1 MAIDTP
7 AKLVVVG
14 GGPIGI
20 ETTLYARFLG
30 YDVEVLER
38 DRLFEHVLAW
48 PGDSLLGPFGKLT
61 SPLGR
66 AAIQTQM
73 PEHRFPDDGQ
83 VVSAR
88 QWLETYLQPL
98 AEVDL
103 VVDSIRCGWEMSQVG
118 RESYGRSDRV
128 GYEDRFDELFLC
140 RAVDS
145 QRNSKWISADIVV
158 DATGTFGTAAGLGP
172 GGLDPLGEQ
181 HWNSEWRDERDA
193 GEGGPRLMRRFLA
206 HAGSSAPVANRH
218 VVVLGNGAVA
228 LTNLV
233 ALLQSPAAE
242 RCASLEWWTRSPV
255 SAAEAAA
262 AKTSESSWL
271 ASLQQQIE
279 RGIEEG
285 RIMRRGGVQISR
297 LEADGERWKLELM
310 GETAEELSV
319 DVLIANTGFVGDD
332 RPFAELQVARCPISG
347 VPLSP
352 QDPEVSE
359 PVYRRLAVDSWDAA
373 DLVTT
378 EPNFYVLGAKRWG
391 RGGGFSMERALGQI
405 RALFTLIADSPRLDL
420 YANPPA

>member
-61 SPLGR
+61 SPLGK
-66 AAIQTQM
+66 AAIRTQM

-83 VVSAR
+83 LVSAR
-88 QWLETYLQPL
+88 QWLESYLHPL

-103 VVDSIRCGWEMSQVG
+103 VVDSIRCGWEMLQVG
-118 RESYGRSDRV
+118 RESFGRSDRV
-128 GYEDRFDELFLC
+128 EYEDRFDELFLC

-145 QRNSKWISADIVV
+145 ERNSRWISADMVV

-172 GGLDPLGEQ
+172 GGLDPLGDQ
-181 HWNSEWRDERDA
+181 HWKTEWRDERVA
-193 GEGGPRLMRRFLA
+193 AEGGPRLIRRFLA
-206 HAGSSAPVANRH
+206 GAESLAQVANRR
-218 VVVLGNGAVA
+218 VVVLGNDDMA
-228 LTNLV
+228 LTNLS
-233 ALLQSPAAE
+233 ALLQLPTAE
-242 RCASLEWWTRSPV
+242 RCSSLEWWTRWPV

-262 AKTSESSWL
+262 VKSSDSSWL
-271 ASLQQQIE
+271 ASLRQQVE
-279 RGIEEG
+279 RGIEAG
-285 RIMRRGGVQISR
+285 RMTRRGGVQISR
-297 LEADGERWKLELM
+297 LEAEGESWRLELM
-310 GETAEELSV
+310 GETAEQIAV
-319 DVLIANTGFVGDD
+319 DVVIANTGFVGDD
-332 RPFAELQVARCPISG
+332 RAFAELQVARCPVSG

-352 QDPEVSE
+352 QDPEALE
-359 PVYRRLAVDSWDAA
+359 RVYRPLAVDSWDAA

-391 RGGGFSMERALGQI
+391 RGSGCSMERALGQI
-405 RALFTLIADSPRLDL
+405 RSLFTLVADSPRLNL
-420 YANPPA
+420 YANPPG